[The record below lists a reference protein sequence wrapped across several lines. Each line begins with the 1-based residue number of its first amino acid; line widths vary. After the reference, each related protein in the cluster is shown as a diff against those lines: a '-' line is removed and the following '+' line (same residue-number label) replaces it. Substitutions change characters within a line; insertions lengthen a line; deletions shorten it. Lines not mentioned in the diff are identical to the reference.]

1 MSEVYVASGAQSLN
15 WMAGGACRQADPELF
30 FPASSVTSPGPRQV
44 ELAKAVCAS
53 CPVRAACLAYAMM
66 ALWTRHW
73 LVHAISMHTNRNLI
87 CRVWPLPMASA
98 SFAIVLSMMATS
110 GQASLPSVCS
120 SRATAGN

>member
-53 CPVRAACLAYAMM
+53 CPVRAACLAYATE
-66 ALWTRHW
+66 TRPEGIWGGTTQAERRAAHRRPDRRQ
-73 LVHAISMHTNRNLI
+73 SRPPFMY
-87 CRVWPLPMASA
+87 RV
-98 SFAIVLSMMATS
+98 
-110 GQASLPSVCS
+110 
-120 SRATAGN
+120 RAAVTGGPPAAEQPVVPGRTAR